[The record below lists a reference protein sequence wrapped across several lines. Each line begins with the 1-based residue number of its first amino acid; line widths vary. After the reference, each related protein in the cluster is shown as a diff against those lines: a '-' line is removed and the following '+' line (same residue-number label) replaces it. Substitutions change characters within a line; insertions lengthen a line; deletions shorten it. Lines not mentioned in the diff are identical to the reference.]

1 MAGIFSRLS
10 TRWNKDKLE
19 RADEGTHE
27 TQQQRDIEEE
37 DFEAQK
43 DDVAITG
50 DFYAGGVADYER
62 DSEKPGH
69 PPDRL

>member
-10 TRWNKDKLE
+10 GWWSRDKLE

-27 TQQQRDIEEE
+27 TQQERDIEQE

-43 DDVAITG
+43 DDVAIKG
-50 DFYAGGVADYER
+50 DFYAGGVADYEH

-69 PPDRL
+69 PRDR